1 MEKFMEWFGRNRQ
14 TIGYAVGG
22 VNVFNGLL
30 NIVVGNVAGGIF
42 WLVLGGAIILDAKY
56 FK

>member
-1 MEKFMEWFGRNRQ
+1 MEWFGRNRQ